1 MTQRL
6 PLGTSDADAAVLAG
20 MVSTSRRVLAQKNA
34 GDAGEVRFLAD
45 AGAFA
50 LRQAGRGSVQAKEMA
65 LRSVAAEIA
74 AAWNDSDRSVRGR
87 IDRAMTL
94 IDHYPETMAAY
105 EQGRILRRHVDLVME
120 CGTSLDAEARAL
132 LDAAAVVHC
141 EQNSPNRA
149 RPLLQMLAES
159 LQPRTL
165 TDRHQDAREHR
176 RVRVLPLED
185 GMAELIVTLPAA
197 LAHAIL
203 DRLTRQASVVKDV
216 RERAR
221 GAVAAQESLVGVDH
235 EPSPAEVLASDE
247 RTTDQIR
254 ADLLADM
261 LLTTTPGTD
270 PHLPGDGDGPVGLGA
285 IRAVVQV
292 TVPVLT
298 LLGAGDEPADLSGMS
313 PVDGP
318 TARTLAGNTPGLDRI
333 LTHPI
338 TGAVLTT
345 DRYQPTADL
354 KRFLRGRDH
363 RCRFPGCRM
372 PAIRSDIDHTRDFA
386 LGGPTDAGNLA
397 HLCRGHHTLKHAT
410 PWKVRQLPG
419 GILEWTS
426 PAGHTYTD
434 HPPGPALPGT
444 TATSLTSTGTGRPPG
459 TREPRDKGAPP
470 TTGRPPV
477 TFTPDGDPPPF

>member
-1 MTQRL
+1 
-6 PLGTSDADAAVLAG
+6 
-20 MVSTSRRVLAQKNA
+20 
-34 GDAGEVRFLAD
+34 
-45 AGAFA
+45 
-50 LRQAGRGSVQAKEMA
+50 
-65 LRSVAAEIA
+65 
-74 AAWNDSDRSVRGR
+74 
-87 IDRAMTL
+87 
-94 IDHYPETMAAY
+94 
-105 EQGRILRRHVDLVME
+105 
-120 CGTSLDAEARAL
+120 
-132 LDAAAVVHC
+132 
-141 EQNSPNRA
+141 
-149 RPLLQMLAES
+149 
-159 LQPRTL
+159 
-165 TDRHQDAREHR
+165 
-176 RVRVLPLED
+176 
-185 GMAELIVTLPAA
+185 MAELIVTLPTT

-203 DRLTRQASVVKDV
+203 DRLTRQASAVKDV

-221 GAVAAQESLVGVDH
+221 VSVAAGAGGAGAGAVAEPKSPGAEQERLIRVDD

-261 LLTTTPGTD
+261 LLTTTPGAD
-270 PHLPGDGDGPVGLGA
+270 PHLPGDGDGPGGLGA

-298 LLGAGDEPADLSGMS
+298 LLGRSDLPADLTGTS
-313 PVDGP
+313 PIDP
-318 TARTLAGNTPGLDRI
+318 ATARTLAGNAPGLDRI

-372 PAIRSDIDHTRDFA
+372 PAIRSDIDHTRDYA
-386 LGGPTDAGNLA
+386 DGGPTEAGNLA

-410 PWKVRQLPG
+410 PWRVRQLAG
-419 GILEWTS
+419 GVLEWTS

-434 HPPGPALPGT
+434 HPPGPALPGA
-444 TATSLTSTGTGRPPG
+444 TAASLVGTGTPPDTGTPPVTGRPS
-459 TREPRDKGAPP
+459 
-470 TTGRPPV
+470 V

>member
-1 MTQRL
+1 MTTSRL
-6 PLGTSDADAAVLAG
+6 PFGTSDADAAVLAG
-20 MVSTSRRVLAQKNA
+20 LVSTSRQVLTQKNA
-34 GDAGEVRFLAD
+34 GDAGEVRFLAG

-74 AAWNDSDRSVRGR
+74 SAWNDSDRSVLARMN
-87 IDRAMTL
+87 RAMTL
-94 IDHYPETMAAY
+94 IDHYPDTFTAY
-105 EQGRILRRHVDLVME
+105 EQGRILRRHIDLVVE
-120 CGTSLDAEARAL
+120 CGTPLDTEARGL

-141 EQNSPNRA
+141 EQNSPGRA

-185 GMAELIVTLPAA
+185 GMAELIVTLPAT

-203 DRLTRQASVVKDV
+203 DRLTRQASAVKDL

-221 GAVAAQESLVGVDH
+221 VVADATGVAQEGLVGVDD
-235 EPSPAEVLASDE
+235 EPSPTDVLASDE

-298 LLGAGDEPADLSGMS
+298 LLGRSDLPADLTGIS
-313 PVDGP
+313 PIDGP
-318 TARTLAGNTPGLDRI
+318 TARKLAGNTPGLDRI

-372 PAIRSDIDHTRDFA
+372 PAIRSDIDHTRDHA
-386 LGGPTDAGNLA
+386 HGGPTDAGNLA

-410 PWKVRQLPG
+410 PWKVRQLPD

-426 PAGHTYTD
+426 PAGHTYSD

-444 TATSLTSTGTGRPPG
+444 TAASLTGMDIGTGRPS
-459 TREPRDKGAPP
+459 
-470 TTGRPPV
+470 V

>member
-1 MTQRL
+1 MTTSRL
-6 PLGTSDADAAVLAG
+6 PFGTSDADAAVLAG
-20 MVSTSRRVLAQKNA
+20 LVSTSRQVLAQKNA

-50 LRQAGRGSVQAKEMA
+50 LRQAGKNSVQAKEMA

-74 AAWNDSDRSVRGR
+74 AAWHDSDRSVLARMN
-87 IDRAMTL
+87 RAMTL
-94 IDHYPETMAAY
+94 IDHYPETMAAF
-105 EQGRILRRHVDLVME
+105 EEGRILRQHVDLVVE
-120 CGTSLDAEARAL
+120 CGAPLDTEARAL
-132 LDAAAVVHC
+132 LDAAAVVQC

-165 TDRHQDAREHR
+165 TDRHRDAREHR
-176 RVRVLPLED
+176 RVRILPLED
-185 GMAELIVTLPAA
+185 GMAELIVTLPAT

-203 DRLTRQASVVKDV
+203 DRLTRQATAVKDV

-221 GAVAAQESLVGVDH
+221 VAAGSGAGAAGAGAEQESLGGV
-235 EPSPAEVLASDE
+235 EEELSPAEVLASDE

-261 LLTTTPGTD
+261 LLTTTPGAD
-270 PHLPGDGDGPVGLGA
+270 PYLPGDGNGGLGA

-298 LLGAGDEPADLSGMS
+298 LLGRSDLPADLTGTS
-313 PVDGP
+313 PIDP
-318 TARTLAGNTPGLDRI
+318 ATARTLAGNSAGLDRI

-372 PAIRSDIDHTRDFA
+372 PAIRSDIDHTRDHA
-386 LGGPTDAGNLA
+386 HGGPTDAGNLA

-410 PWKVRQLPG
+410 PWRVRQLPA

-444 TATSLTSTGTGRPPG
+444 TAASLVG
-459 TREPRDKGAPP
+459 
-470 TTGRPPV
+470 TGRPPV

>member
-1 MTQRL
+1 MTTSRL
-6 PLGTSDADAAVLAG
+6 PFGTSDADAAVLAG
-20 MVSTSRRVLAQKNA
+20 LVSTSRQVLAQKNA

-50 LRQAGRGSVQAKEMA
+50 LRQAGKNSVQAKEMA

-74 AAWNDSDRSVRGR
+74 AAWNDSDRSVLSRMN
-87 IDRAMTL
+87 RAMTL
-94 IDHYPETMAAY
+94 IDHYPDTFTAY
-105 EQGRILRRHVDLVME
+105 EQGRILRRHVDLVVE
-120 CGTSLDAEARAL
+120 CGAPLDAEARGL
-132 LDAAAVVHC
+132 LDAAAVVQC

-185 GMAELIVTLPAA
+185 GMAELIVTLPAT

-203 DRLTRQASVVKDV
+203 DRLTRQATAVKDV

-221 GAVAAQESLVGVDH
+221 VAVTAQEGLLGVDD

-270 PHLPGDGDGPVGLGA
+270 PHLDGDGAGGLGA

-298 LLGAGDEPADLSGMS
+298 LLGAGDEPADLAGMS
-313 PVDGP
+313 PVDGA
-318 TARTLAGNTPGLDRI
+318 TARKLAGNSAGLDRI

-338 TGAVLTT
+338 TGAVLAT
-345 DRYQPTADL
+345 DRYQPIADL

-372 PAIRSDIDHTRDFA
+372 PAIRSDVDHTRDYA
-386 LGGPTDAGNLA
+386 HGGPTDAGNLA

-410 PWKVRQLPG
+410 PWRVRQLAA

-434 HPPGPALPGT
+434 HPPGPALPGA
-444 TATSLTSTGTGRPPG
+444 TAASLVGTGTGRPS
-459 TREPRDKGAPP
+459 
-470 TTGRPPV
+470 V
-477 TFTPDGDPPPF
+477 TFTPDGEPPPF

>member
-1 MTQRL
+1 MTTSRL
-6 PLGTSDADAAVLAG
+6 PFGTSDADTAVLAG
-20 MVSTSRRVLAQKNA
+20 LVSTSRQVLAQKNA

-45 AGAFA
+45 AGTFA
-50 LRQAGRGSVQAKEMA
+50 LRQAGKNSVQAKEMA

-74 AAWNDSDRSVRGR
+74 STWNDSDRSVLARMN
-87 IDRAMTL
+87 RAMTL
-94 IDHYPETMAAY
+94 VDYYPETMAAF
-105 EQGRILRRHVDLVME
+105 EQGRILRRHVDLVVE
-120 CGTSLDAEARAL
+120 CGAPLDAEARGL
-132 LDAAAVVHC
+132 LDAAAVVQC

-176 RVRVLPLED
+176 RVRILPLED
-185 GMAELIVTLPAA
+185 GMAELIVTLPVT

-203 DRLTRQASVVKDV
+203 DRLTRQASAVKDV

-221 GAVAAQESLVGVDH
+221 GEIAAQEGLLGVDD

-261 LLTTTPGTD
+261 LLTTTPGAD
-270 PHLPGDGDGPVGLGA
+270 PHLPGDGNGGLGA

-298 LLGAGDEPADLSGMS
+298 LLGRSDLPADLTGTS
-313 PVDGP
+313 PIDP
-318 TARTLAGNTPGLDRI
+318 ATARTLAGNSAGLDRI

-338 TGAVLTT
+338 TGAVLAT

-372 PAIRSDIDHTRDFA
+372 PAIRSDIDHTRDHA
-386 LGGPTDAGNLA
+386 HGGPTDAGNLA

-410 PWKVRQLPG
+410 PWKVRQLPH

-434 HPPGPALPGT
+434 HPPGPALPGA
-444 TATSLTSTGTGRPPG
+444 TAASLVGTGTPPDARGPRDTGRPS
-459 TREPRDKGAPP
+459 
-470 TTGRPPV
+470 V